1 MALVGTELVRC
12 VGIINSGSAAVAE
25 YVTTQNIA
33 NLNTTGAGAPSAPLT
48 GLEPVHC
55 YGPSGTGIPSSVP
68 FFTTTGSI
76 QALGSVAPST
86 LTGNE
91 IINLAPPVVG
101 QTPAAYNPTTTAL
114 TIAG

>member
-1 MALVGTELVRC
+1 MALSGKELVRC
-12 VGIINSGSAAVAE
+12 VGIINNGSAAIPE

-48 GLEPVHC
+48 GLEPVSC
-55 YGPSGTGIPSSVP
+55 YGPSGAGIPSSVP

-86 LTGNE
+86 LNGNE
-91 IINLAPPVVG
+91 IIQLQPAVRGQAPG
-101 QTPAAYNPTTTAL
+101 AYGPTTTAL